1 MVTDLIMDIGLVII
15 VVTVIMIGIVGLNN
29 L

>member
-1 MVTDLIMDIGLVII
+1 MILDIVMDIGLVVM
-15 VVTVIMIGIVGLNN
+15 VVTVIMIGVAALNK

>member
-1 MVTDLIMDIGLVII
+1 MILDMVMDIGLVVM
-15 VVTVIMIGIVGLNN
+15 VVTVIMIGVAALNK

>member
-1 MVTDLIMDIGLVII
+1 MILDMVMDIGLVVM
-15 VVTVIMIGIVGLNN
+15 VVTVIMIGIAGLNN